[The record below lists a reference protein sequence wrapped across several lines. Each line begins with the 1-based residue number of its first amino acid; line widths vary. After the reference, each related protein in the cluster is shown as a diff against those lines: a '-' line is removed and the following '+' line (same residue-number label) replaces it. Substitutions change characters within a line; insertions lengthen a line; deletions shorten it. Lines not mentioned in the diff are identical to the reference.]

1 MVWSVFAR
9 PFITF
14 LLFSVAC
21 RSQEITG
28 GGPPPPSASAASS
41 TTIVVSEPLDAAV
54 PDCAVHLVSDAFVPS
69 HASPAGNVRVEGDYT
84 RTLAKV
90 SVDRPGA
97 QAWSGTFN
105 GPRDA
110 FFDFLKRHV
119 CTADHVYVL
128 KPEGN
133 KDPSKGPVSMS
144 VFDMKPD
151 EKADVENVCNGFS
164 RAPGTDAGNVAGPAA
179 GGTAQTAIDLRDRAM
194 MQWVEDVV
202 TTTKWDGWR
211 RSFARERADLFAS
224 KKEPIELYH
233 ARAENLA
240 AAAHAL
246 GVSPCPV
253 AAEWKKR

>member
-1 MVWSVFAR
+1 MLPGVFAR
-9 PFITF
+9 YFVTF
-14 LLFSVAC
+14 LFLSAC
-21 RSQEITG
+21 RSQDITG
-28 GGPPPPSASAASS
+28 GAPPPPSASAASS

-54 PDCAVHLVSDAFVPS
+54 PDCTVHLVSDAFVPT
-69 HASPAGNVRVEGDYT
+69 HASPAGKVRVEGDYT

-97 QAWSGTFN
+97 QGWSGTFN

-133 KDPSKGPVSMS
+133 KDPSKGPVTLS
-144 VFDMKPD
+144 VFEMKPD

-164 RAPGTDAGNVAGPAA
+164 RAPGSDAGEP
-179 GGTAQTAIDLRDRAM
+179 DLRDRAV
-194 MQWVEDVV
+194 MQWVEDVI

-211 RSFARERADLFAS
+211 RSFARERADLFQS
-224 KKEPIELYH
+224 KKDPAELFH
-233 ARAENLA
+233 ARAENLG
-240 AAAHAL
+240 AAAHAF
-246 GVSPCPV
+246 GVSPCP
-253 AAEWKKR
+253 AALEWKKR